1 MVSLGGGSYAHKC
14 FIYRETIYMEN
25 IKFGLEAR
33 DSILRGVNKLSNAV
47 KCTLGPKGRNVIIR
61 DIDGSPHI
69 TKDGVTVARYVS
81 DEDEYCNIGI
91 RLVAD
96 ASKKTCDDV
105 GDGTTTSVVLAQSIV
120 NDGIRCLSSGANPI
134 GLKSGIDLAVSLAVE
149 KLKQVAYPV
158 DLNSNLI
165 NDVAC
170 ISANN
175 DSSCGDIVC
184 KAIRLVGGDGLV
196 NVEESTNDETTIEW
210 NDGMSIN
217 SGYISQYFCNSD
229 DGFTY
234 SAKEPLVLIVNNTIS
249 QFKSIIDVVKHASSN
264 RKPLV
269 IIAEDITGDALR
281 TLSYNK
287 ANGIDVCA
295 IKAPWFGAGRV
306 NFLED
311 LAALTGATVIHNTD
325 EYSDFSYLGKANSIL
340 VERDSTTIYGSDAY
354 KDRVSK
360 RVDTIKSLINA
371 SNDEFEIRAAKE
383 RLSKLTGGIATI
395 YVGAN
400 SQLEMREKK
409 DRIDDSLCA
418 VLAALEEGV
427 VQGGGSSYIS
437 VYNTLLQYDK
447 SALTDDE
454 KLGFDIIL
462 NALLSPIKTIAENAG
477 KNGEIIIDKIL
488 NSESAI
494 GYNAATD
501 KYEDLISAGVIDP
514 AKVARVA
521 LENASSVAS
530 MILLT
535 QCVIIN

>member
-1 MVSLGGGSYAHKC
+1 
-14 FIYRETIYMEN
+14 MEN

-61 DIDGSPHI
+61 DVDGSPHI

-149 KLKQVAYPV
+149 KLKQVAYSV

-234 SAKEPLVLIVNNTIS
+234 SAKEPLVLIVNKIIS

-295 IKAPWFGAGRV
+295 IKAPWFGAGRT

-371 SNDEFEIRAAKE
+371 SNDEFEIRATKE

-418 VLAALEEGV
+418 VLAALEEGI

-447 SALTDDE
+447 SALTNDE

-462 NALLSPIKTIAENAG
+462 NALLYPIKTIAENAG

-488 NSESAI
+488 NSESAV